1 MGAVSF
7 SIDPELVKALKQLLP
22 LKYFVETGTFEGETI
37 EQVRLLFEEV
47 HSVELAEEYYFQAV
61 ERFKSNPEVHLY
73 QGDSEA
79 VLKSL
84 HPRLKDEAVL
94 YWLDA
99 HWCVADKTAGHQS
112 QCPLLQEL
120 NALQNL
126 NSDSV
131 VLIDDARLFLCP
143 PPQPH
148 EVSQWPSLDAVVK
161 KLYALSSGH
170 ELMVLNDAIL
180 YYPAQIREQVQMYAH
195 TVSIDWLSVLHKSHY
210 YDTFLS
216 NVQEKEAQIKRLAD
230 IAEERAVSLSQ
241 KEVEIQLLTKV
252 AEERGASLLEKEAQI
267 QLLAVEITKLR
278 HLNQ

>member
-47 HSVELAEEYYFQAV
+47 HSVELSEGYYLQAV
-61 ERFKSNPEVHLY
+61 ERFRSNPEVQLY
-73 QGDSEA
+73 QGNSEA

-84 HPRLKDEAVL
+84 YPRLKGEAVL

-120 NALQNL
+120 DAIQKLNL
-126 NSDSV
+126 DSAI
-131 VLIDDARLFLCP
+131 LIDDARLFLCP

-148 EVSQWPSLDAVVK
+148 EVSQWPSFDAVVK

-170 ELMVLNDAIL
+170 EMMVLNDAIL
-180 YYPAQIREQVQMYAH
+180 YYPAQIREQVQIYAH
-195 TVSIDWLSVLHKSHY
+195 AVSIDWLAVLHKSHY

-216 NVQEKEAQIKRLAD
+216 NVQEKEI
-230 IAEERAVSLSQ
+230 
-241 KEVEIQLLTKV
+241 EIQLLTKV
-252 AEERGASLLEKEAQI
+252 AEERKAALLNQETQIQLLTEVAEERGAALLEKEAQI
-267 QLLAVEITKLR
+267 QLLAVEIGKLQ
-278 HLNQ
+278 HLN